1 MTMTH
6 EAWIDAAG
14 HLAGMHWHIQAAGI
28 HELQERMNTARY
40 LLEDQRTP
48 AAAARKLIEISEI
61 LTQDPILS
69 ARLATHERSRPRHP
83 KVLIRLSQLAAEWS
97 QHRFV
102 EDAPVKVVVPA
113 ASWHT
118 HSL

>member
-14 HLAGMHWHIQAAGI
+14 HLAGVHWHIQAAGI

-48 AAAARKLIEISEI
+48 ATAARKLVEISEI
-61 LTQDPILS
+61 LRQDPELS
-69 ARLATHERSRPRHP
+69 ARLSAHEMSRTRHP
-83 KVLIRLSQLAAEWS
+83 KVLIRLSQLAAEWA
-97 QHRFV
+97 QFRYV
-102 EDAPVKVVVPA
+102 ESAPAKNLPPA
-113 ASWHT
+113 PSWE
-118 HSL
+118 SRSA